1 MFLGYAGTNRGAYTG
16 PDSSADRRTN
26 GSADPGSRANT

>member
-1 MFLGYAGTNRGAYTG
+1 MFVGFPGADRDRADPNRD
-16 PDSSADRRTN
+16 PDRRTN